1 MLWWVVAQLQHQA
14 RVDRQ
19 TQMLKDAQEMGQ
31 MSNFQQKIMEVL
43 GLTDDKQETPS
54 RYGLGVLYRGWC
66 ATLYRL
72 VCYSIDGG
80 VLLYRGWCA
89 TL

>member
-1 MLWWVVAQLQHQA
+1 MLWWVVTQLQRQA

-31 MSNFQQKIMEVL
+31 MSNFQQKLMEVL

-54 RYGLGVLYRGWC
+54 RYGLCVLYRGWC
-66 ATLYRL
+66 ATL
-72 VCYSIDGG
+72 
-80 VLLYRGWCA
+80 
-89 TL
+89 